1 MHFKASHRL
10 SINLVSG
17 LFNFSQ
23 FSLFFQGFD
32 DSHRFLF
39 CSIIVNISTEPNVS
53 ILFVE
58 RLQLKVF
65 LVNFRK
71 VQSFQQSC
79 FCGWKFAAI
88 LFACFETV
96 AALKQTQLLAFL
108 GALLKRLCITDVICV
123 SVYCVLSWC
132 TFEEVLT
139 LWLVG
144 ITDMLFVYLCTLNVK
159 LWLHCW
165 CCVWCSDRI
174 SLQKL
179 ATMFGVACSC
189 NPGLQDLPCDWM
201 IETSLVGIE
210 S

>member
-53 ILFVE
+53 KLFVE

-79 FCGWKFAAI
+79 FCGSKFAAI

-96 AALKQTQLLAFL
+96 AALKANTTS
-108 GALLKRLCITDVICV
+108 GI
-123 SVYCVLSWC
+123 SWC
-132 TFEEVLT
+132 TFEEV
-139 LWLVG
+139 VHCFN
-144 ITDMLFVYLCTLNVK
+144 MLFVYLCTLYFLCTFLVHFRRGFNTVNCWHYRYVICVYIHLCTFNVK
-159 LWLHCW
+159 L
-165 CCVWCSDRI
+165 
-174 SLQKL
+174 
-179 ATMFGVACSC
+179 
-189 NPGLQDLPCDWM
+189 
-201 IETSLVGIE
+201 
-210 S
+210 

>member
-79 FCGWKFAAI
+79 FCGSQFAAI

-108 GALLKRLCITDVICV
+108 GALLKRLCIALICYLCICV
-123 SVYCVLSWC
+123 LCTFCVLSWC
-132 TFEEVLT
+132 TLEEVLT
-139 LWLVG
+139 L
-144 ITDMLFVYLCTLNVK
+144 
-159 LWLHCW
+159 
-165 CCVWCSDRI
+165 
-174 SLQKL
+174 
-179 ATMFGVACSC
+179 
-189 NPGLQDLPCDWM
+189 
-201 IETSLVGIE
+201 
-210 S
+210 